1 MNLLV
6 STFVDPQGEHG
17 PSNGKQGNKPETVAV
32 VNEQSGVNGTKE
44 TTKTSESPSIR
55 LDPSS
60 ILGGVN
66 SGNHDSVQ
74 DNIGKTKTKRRKRT
88 KKNNDKKVVQKPVQ
102 KAVKKST
109 KRKAK
114 SNLKSSRKKK
124 SKSVASHSPDKLER
138 PRETHDT
145 TVEGDFSGSNVLGF
159 DEIISEDIGGTNE
172 QETQYGVHDEKV
184 QVAVDE
190 QSIAFE
196 HFALIVEEYLLATDV
211 M

>member
-1 MNLLV
+1 MDLLV
-6 STFVDPQGEHG
+6 PTFVNTQSEHC
-17 PSNGKQGNKPETVAV
+17 SNNGKQGDKPKTIAV
-32 VNEQSGVNGTKE
+32 VNEESGVNGTKE

-55 LDPSS
+55 LDSSS
-60 ILGGVN
+60 ILGGID
-66 SGNHDSVQ
+66 SGNHDPVQ
-74 DNIGKTKTKRRKRT
+74 NNIGKTKTKRRKRT
-88 KKNNDKKVVQKPVQ
+88 KKNNNKKVVQKPVQ

-124 SKSVASHSPDKLER
+124 PKSVASNSPNKLER

-145 TVEGDFSGSNVLGF
+145 TVEGNVSGSNVLGF
-159 DEIISEDIGGTNE
+159 DKIVSEDIGGTNE

-184 QVAVDE
+184 QVAVNE
-190 QSIAFE
+190 QSVAFE

>member
-1 MNLLV
+1 MAPATANK
-6 STFVDPQGEHG
+6 H
-17 PSNGKQGNKPETVAV
+17 KPETVAV

-74 DNIGKTKTKRRKRT
+74 DNIGNTKTKRRKRT

-124 SKSVASHSPDKLER
+124 TKSVASNSPNKLER
-138 PRETHDT
+138 PRKTHDT
-145 TVEGDFSGSNVLGF
+145 TVEGNFSGSNVLGF
-159 DEIISEDIGGTNE
+159 DEIVSEDIGGTNE
-172 QETQYGVHDEKV
+172 QETQYGVHNEKV